1 MLSLVKSDINGVVSL
16 CHPLEIPIEH
26 LPFSLRR
33 PGILGKRH
41 PVRFYECLEMN
52 RFLSLGAQCHQLIH
66 DCLEDSNSI
75 VIKHVLSFASLIVEL
90 GFDLINHVLI
100 SFIYLIF
107 SQY

>member
-16 CHPLEIPIEH
+16 CRPLEIPIEH

-75 VIKHVLSFASLIVEL
+75 VIKYKGGKIFLYIIKSKHVIKLSIQ
-90 GFDLINHVLI
+90 DTC
-100 SFIYLIF
+100 
-107 SQY
+107 